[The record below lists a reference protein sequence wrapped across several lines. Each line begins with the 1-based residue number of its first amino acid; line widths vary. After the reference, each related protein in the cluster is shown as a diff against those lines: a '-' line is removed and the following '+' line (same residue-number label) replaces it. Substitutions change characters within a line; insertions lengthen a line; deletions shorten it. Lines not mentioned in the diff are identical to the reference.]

1 MEQNK
6 LHEVSVTGIIVKNG
20 KFLITQRAL
29 NKRAFPGKWTVPG
42 GRLEL
47 EDYISFPKDTSHHW
61 YNVLEK
67 VLKRE
72 VKEETGLEIKNIRYL
87 TSMTFIKSSNTPV
100 LIISLYAD
108 YSKGEVELD
117 EESID
122 FKWVNIEEAK
132 NYDLIEGIYE
142 EFLMLDKIL
151 KGEKIEEWNKKIKPI
166 ETRKVGAGF
175 GVMLL
180 KNNRVLLGKRH
191 DDAEKADSA
200 LRGEGTWTMPGGK
213 FEYGEEF
220 EEGGKREVK
229 EETGIILKDV
239 KVVCVNNDKN
249 EFAHFITVGL
259 ISDDFEGEARVMEPD
274 EITEWR
280 WFDLDNLPTPLYFPS
295 EKILN
300 YYKKEIK
307 KRENEE

>member
-6 LHEVSVTGIIVKNG
+6 LHEVSVTGIIIKNK

-29 NKRAFPGKWTVPG
+29 NKKAFPGKWTVPG

-47 EDYISFPKDTSHHW
+47 EDYIPFPKDTTHHW

-72 VKEETGLEIKNIRYL
+72 VKEETGLEIKDIRYL
-87 TSMTFIKSSNTPV
+87 TSMTFMKSSNTPV

-108 YSKGEVELD
+108 YSFGEIELD

-122 FKWVNIEEAK
+122 FKWVDIEEAK

-151 KGEKIEEWNKKIKPI
+151 KREKIEEWKKENRTL
-166 ETRKVGAGF
+166 ETKKVGAGF

-180 KNNRVLLGKRH
+180 KNNQVLLGKRN
-191 DDAEKADSA
+191 DDAKKADSA

-213 FEYGEEF
+213 LEYGEEF
-220 EEGGKREVK
+220 EEGAKREVK

-239 KVVCVNNDKN
+239 KVICVNNDKN
-249 EFAHFITVGL
+249 NFAHFVTVGL
-259 ISDDFEGEARVMEPD
+259 ISEDFEGDARVMEPE
-274 EITEWR
+274 EIIGWK
-280 WFDLDNLPTPLYFPS
+280 WFDLDSLPTPIYFPS
-295 EKILN
+295 EKVLN
-300 YYKKEIK
+300 YYKNEVK
-307 KRENEE
+307 K